1 MDNSPS
7 ATRQPKQARAI
18 RTRERILDQAEQ
30 AFARKGYEAAS
41 LTSDILDPS
50 GISVG
55 SFYHQFTDKR
65 AVLYALLDERRSW
78 QEGSADAA
86 AAAAAQPTF
95 ADAVRGGMLFFFD
108 DIDTHPETWWIH
120 CRDLYSADGE
130 IRQLIEQSWASRLAA
145 VQSIL
150 ESRID
155 DPAMS
160 TPGRLAFATAGLA
173 GMLRTYLAG
182 DGEVRRRL
190 RSDELD
196 DLVAGCVASLSA

>member
-65 AVLYALLDERRSW
+65 AVLYALLDERRRW

-95 ADAVRGGMLFFFD
+95 ADAVRCGMVYFLD
-108 DIDTHPETWWIH
+108 DIDAHPETWWIH
-120 CRDLYSADGE
+120 CRDLYSSDPE
-130 IRQLIEQSWASRLAA
+130 IRQLIEQSWASRLDA

-150 ESRID
+150 VSRID
-155 DPAMS
+155 DPAMA
-160 TPGRLAFATAGLA
+160 TAGRLAFATGGLA
-173 GMLRTYLAG
+173 GVLRRYLAG
-182 DGEVRRRL
+182 DDDVRRRV
-190 RSDELD
+190 RVDELD